1 MAITSALVLFA
12 VIWFMLLLMALPMR
26 VKSQEQDGE
35 VVPGT
40 PASAPVDPMIGKK
53 MFWVTVVTFALWVP
67 LVAFIVSGIVSI
79 EDIDLYNRMG
89 PGRE

>member
-26 VKSQEQDGE
+26 MKSQEDVGE
-35 VVPGT
+35 IVPGT

-53 MFWVTVVTFALWVP
+53 MFWVTVVTVALWVP
-67 LVAFIVSGIVSI
+67 LVAFIVSGVLSI
-79 EDIDLYNRMG
+79 HDIDFYNRMG
-89 PGRE
+89 PKP

>member
-26 VKSQEQDGE
+26 MKSQEQTGE

-40 PASAPVDPMIGKK
+40 PASAPDNPMIGKK
-53 MFWVTVVTFALWVP
+53 MFWVTVVTFVLWIP
-67 LVAFIVSGIVSI
+67 LVAFIISGVVSI
-79 EDIDLYNRMG
+79 HDIDFYNRMG
-89 PGRE
+89 PKP